1 MKPNAT
7 PANPPE
13 SRMLTWV
20 LVVAT
25 VVGCVFTVLGYVA
38 NQALRAELT
47 DYKTGEAIADSL
59 ARAENAV
66 ADLLPAPTTGNTG
79 QQDTAPPPPTRYFL
93 RLISLRCDATEDNAG
108 EDEPYLEVWGDEVW
122 SGDMNEDD
130 TEELGLEFEFAE
142 SITVALY
149 DEDTGVWFDTDDYLG
164 KKRFRRSDATP
175 DPEVHTFRRD
185 GAVYRLTYQVVGR

>member
-1 MKPNAT
+1 MT
-7 PANPPE
+7 PKITPG
-13 SRMLTWV
+13 SRFLNWV
-20 LVVAT
+20 LAIAT
-25 VVGCVFTVLGYVA
+25 VVGCVFTVLGYLA
-38 NQALRAELT
+38 NQALLEELT
-47 DYKTGEAIADSL
+47 DYKTGEAAADSL
-59 ARAENAV
+59 ARVENV
-66 ADLLPAPTTGNTG
+66 AANFLPTPTTGEPG
-79 QQDTAPPPPTRYFL
+79 QQDTTPPPQPPPPTRYFL

-108 EDEPYLEVWGDEVW
+108 EDEPYLEVWGEEVW

-130 TEELGLEFEFAE
+130 TEELGLEFEFTE

-185 GAVYRLTYQVVGR
+185 GAIYQLTYQVVGR